1 MKIQDKNL
9 GIWIMA
15 HLKFTCTKS
24 TIEAAEKGVKYVWN

>member
-1 MKIQDKNL
+1 MKIQDKKL

-24 TIEAAEKGVKYVWN
+24 TIETVEKDFKYVWN